1 MPEIRDLFDLQSVDL
16 EVDQRN
22 ARLEEIDRLLGDDR
36 VLKAARAKQTTLG
49 KQSEEIA
56 GRQQDFDL
64 AIATFTQRIEAAET
78 KLYNGTI
85 TNSRELGDLQ
95 ADIGMLK
102 RQRDEEEERLLYVFE
117 ELEQTEGE
125 LRTLTTRLTAAE
137 RKWESDQAYMT
148 EERHDMQREIAEL
161 SVKRNAMASHVPPAD
176 LALYTHVRK
185 RHAGHAVAIMRDGTC
200 VSCRVA
206 LPSKLATDVRAA
218 KTSVRCPSC
227 GLIMLAE

>member
-1 MPEIRDLFDLQSVDL
+1 MPEIRDLLDLQSVDL

-22 ARLEEIDRLLGDDR
+22 ARFEEIGRLLGDDR
-36 VLKAARAKQTTLG
+36 ALKAARAKQTTLG
-49 KQSEEIA
+49 KQAEEIE

-78 KLYNGTI
+78 KLYSGTV

-95 ADIGMLK
+95 ADVGMLK
-102 RQRDEEEERLLYVFE
+102 RQRGDEEEHLLYVLE

-148 EERHDMQREIAEL
+148 EERDDLQREIAEL
-161 SVKRNAMASHVPPAD
+161 SVKRNAMASRVPPAD
-176 LALYTHVRK
+176 LALYTQVRK
-185 RHAGHAVAIMRDGTC
+185 RHAGHAVAIMRDGSC

-206 LPSKLATDVRAA
+206 LPNKLATDVRAA
-218 KTSVRCPSC
+218 KTPVRCPSC